1 MTGTTIS
8 PSGFE
13 GTSIPSGENCPSE
26 QELRAFL
33 NGEVSSATLE
43 RTQIHLDRCPSCPQR
58 LHKLLLSHADPI
70 TEALRQS
77 ATGSSFTT
85 EANCTSAVQL
95 IANGLDSPTL
105 GMPPIIPPP
114 LTRLGKYQ
122 IKRLLAEGGM
132 GLIYLAFHV
141 NQPMPVAL
149 KLLRPMVIYA
159 PELIQRFRRE
169 YRAMSHLQHPNL
181 VAAYD
186 AGVTDGTPFL
196 VMEYI
201 EGVDISKLLERY
213 HRLPVP
219 VACEIIRQAATGL
232 DHAWSK
238 SIVHRDVKP
247 SNLMLTRTSHGEARV
262 KILDLGLARLLDPR
276 SGIFLD
282 ANELTSEGQLIG
294 TRGYI
299 APEQELNSHDVD
311 CRVDV
316 YSLGV
321 TLHELLMGNRPQNPT
336 SPAAPLTGLGN
347 GIPAPLEVV
356 LNSMLAANRDHRPA
370 TPGQVAIQ
378 IAEFCPNHGL
388 GEWLRDFPAVVDPS
402 GA

>member
-1 MTGTTIS
+1 MTGRTIS
-8 PSGFE
+8 SSGFE
-13 GTSIPSGENCPSE
+13 GAPLPSVDSCPTE

-33 NGEVSSATLE
+33 NGEVSSVTLE
-43 RTQIHLDRCPSCPQR
+43 RTQLHIDRCPSCPQR
-58 LHKLLLSHADPI
+58 LHELLLSQADPI
-70 TEALRQS
+70 TEALRQP
-77 ATGSSFTT
+77 ATGSAFAT

-95 IANGLDSPTL
+95 IANGLDSPTQ
-105 GMPPIIPPP
+105 GKPPIIPPP
-114 LTRLGKYQ
+114 LTRLGNYQ

-132 GLIYLAFHV
+132 GLIYLAIHV

-213 HRLPVP
+213 NRLPVP
-219 VACEIIRQAATGL
+219 VACEIVRQAAMGL

-238 SIVHRDVKP
+238 TIVHRDVKP
-247 SNLMLTRTSHGEARV
+247 SNLMLTRAPHGDACV
-262 KILDLGLARLLDPR
+262 KVLDLGLARLLDPR
-276 SGIFLD
+276 SGIFPD

-299 APEQELNSHDVD
+299 APEQELNSHNVD

-321 TLHELLMGNRPQNPT
+321 TLHELLMGHRPKNPT

-347 GIPAPLEVV
+347 GIPAPLESV
-356 LNSMLAANRDHRPA
+356 LNSMLATNRDHRPA
-370 TPGQVAIQ
+370 TPGQVATQ
-378 IAEFCPNHGL
+378 IAAFCSNHGL
-388 GEWLRDFPAVVDPS
+388 GEWLREFPAAVAPC